1 MKKLVCIL
9 FALLACAP
17 QMEAQKSNDQLRTL
31 FKSYYLDQMEQ
42 FPEWASY
49 NGIHTNSDKLTDN
62 SLSAIQKRRAQQ
74 KVWLKTLGETD
85 YKSLSAA
92 DKLNY
97 DLFEAMIMQEL
108 NGDKFKDYLTPVG
121 QQGGIHLQFPQ
132 IIEYQPVST
141 QADIDKYFTRLKA
154 FPQAVEV
161 AIGHMQN
168 GLEEG
173 IVPPHFLMNQV
184 VDQINNI
191 KNVPVAEMP
200 FMSVF
205 EKENDLDETELAA
218 AKEACAE
225 ILVNEVVPAYE
236 QLAAFMKDD
245 YIPNCRKEAG
255 IWSLPQGEERY
266 AYAVKYHT
274 STDLTPDEIFD
285 IGNAE
290 VKRIKAEMD
299 KVKDEIG
306 FKGSL
311 QEFVKDL
318 RSNPKYYYETKEPMM
333 AEYRRIL
340 AIMDKQLPDI
350 FGILPEAPY
359 DLKEMEAYRAKSAP
373 QAYYYAAPED
383 RSRPGY
389 FYVNTTNLPARPK
402 YTMTALALHEAVP
415 GHHLQIAIAQEL
427 KGMPWFRREY
437 NVTAYVEGWGLYA
450 EYLGYE
456 TNMYEDP
463 LQHFGAL
470 TFEMWRACRLVVDV
484 GIHHKK
490 WQRDEAV
497 RFMLENTPNSE
508 ADIRSEVDRYISWPG
523 QALAYKIGELK
534 LKELRQKAEREM
546 GNKFDLK
553 AFHDC
558 VLENGAIPL
567 SLLEEKVN
575 QWIRSTK

>member
-1 MKKLVCIL
+1 
-9 FALLACAP
+9 
-17 QMEAQKSNDQLRTL
+17 
-31 FKSYYLDQMEQ
+31 MEQ

-49 NGIHTNSDKLTDN
+49 NGIHTNADKLTDN
-62 SLSAIQKRRAQQ
+62 SLAAIGARRAQQ
-74 KVWLKTLGETD
+74 KAWLKQLEEAD
-85 YKSLSAA
+85 YKSLSPA

-97 DLFEAMIMQEL
+97 DLFKSMILEDL
-108 NGDKFKDYLTPVG
+108 DGDKFKKHLVPIG
-121 QQGGIHLQFPQ
+121 QQRGIHLQFPQ
-132 IIEYQPVST
+132 IIEYQPVKT
-141 QADIDKYFTRLKA
+141 QEDIDKYFNRLRA
-154 FPQAVEV
+154 FPKAVET
-161 AIGHMQN
+161 AIEHMRT
-168 GLEEG
+168 GMEEG
-173 IVPPHFLMNQV
+173 IVPPNFLMNQV

-191 KNVPVAEMP
+191 KDVPVAEMP

-205 EKENDLDETELAA
+205 EKENDLDEAALNA

-236 QLAAFMKDD
+236 QLGSFMKEE
-245 YIPNCRKEAG
+245 YIPACRKDAG
-255 IWSLPQGEERY
+255 IWSIPNGSERY
-266 AYAVKYHT
+266 AYEVKHHT

-290 VKRIKAEMD
+290 VKRIKAEME
-299 KVKDEIG
+299 KVKDNIG
-306 FKGSL
+306 FEGSL
-311 QEFVKDL
+311 EDFVKDL
-318 RSNPKYYYETKEPMM
+318 RNNPDYYYTSKEPMLT
-333 AEYRRIL
+333 EYRRIL
-340 AIMDKQLPDI
+340 DIMDEQLPNI

-373 QAYYYAAPED
+373 QAYYYPAPED

-427 KGMPWFRREY
+427 ENMPWFRREY
-437 NVTAYVEGWGLYA
+437 NVTAYTEGWGLYA

-456 TNMYEDP
+456 TNMYTDP

-484 GIHHKK
+484 GLHHKK

-497 RFMLENTPNSE
+497 RFMMENTPNSE

-534 LKELRQKAEREM
+534 IKELRKKAEEVL
-546 GNKFDLK
+546 GAKFDLK
-553 AFHDC
+553 SFHDC
-558 VLENGAIPL
+558 ILENGAIPL
-567 SLLEEKVN
+567 SLLEQKVDE
-575 QWIRSTK
+575 WIRTSK